1 MRTVLMDLNIQVNS
15 STSKTAVDN
24 KGSKSSEKDF
34 LSTLKTF
41 EESKKVNDDSEAI
54 NKKIVNNKSSKKEVK
69 NIEEI
74 DNENKETD
82 VSEENVNIPMNFT
95 NFLNLMPNNIEIAEN
110 NMPEIIEE
118 NNENQI
124 IESVENK
131 LENEKHLLEMS
142 FLENNEKLEENIEN
156 ITLQNQSNKSEH
168 STKNVESIVNDFAAI
183 EESNIIKKDAVI
195 NSDDSKNKVNDLE
208 ELISKDSIELDKIK
222 FNENYIH
229 QDKENLDM
237 LHSEQNQQ
245 INLDKELIKV
255 EKNDVPTNENEVE
268 LNTQFVLSNKNEI
281 SIAVD
286 ELDMLDKSEAI
297 DKKDII
303 NQIVEKVKFDFQNPK
318 NEVKIKLKPDVL
330 GEMVMKIEVEKGV
343 VTAKIVVDNHKT
355 KEIIEGNLIQL
366 KEEIKNTGLEIK
378 TFEVFVK
385 NDGNMD
391 KHNLNYFNFN
401 RFNRNNGK
409 IAMKGTNQKASLIYD
424 ENLAEDDKK
433 VNIYGESVLNLLA

>member
-54 NKKIVNNKSSKKEVK
+54 NKKIVSNKSSKKEVK

-237 LHSEQNQQ
+237 QHSEQNQQ
-245 INLDKELIKV
+245 INLDKELIKE

>member
-41 EESKKVNDDSEAI
+41 EESKKVNDDSGAI

-168 STKNVESIVNDFAAI
+168 STENIESIVNDFAAI

-237 LHSEQNQQ
+237 QHSEQNQQ
-245 INLDKELIKV
+245 INLDKELIKE

-409 IAMKGTNQKASLIYD
+409 IAIKGTNQKASLIYD

>member
-41 EESKKVNDDSEAI
+41 EESKKVNDDSGAI

-237 LHSEQNQQ
+237 QHSEQNQQ
-245 INLDKELIKV
+245 INLDKELIKE

-268 LNTQFVLSNKNEI
+268 LNTQFVLPNKNEI

-409 IAMKGTNQKASLIYD
+409 IAIKGTNQKASLIYD

>member
-1 MRTVLMDLNIQVNS
+1 MRTVLMDLSIQVNS

-41 EESKKVNDDSEAI
+41 EESKKVNDDSGAI
-54 NKKIVNNKSSKKEVK
+54 NKKIVNNKSSKIEVK

-110 NMPEIIEE
+110 NMPEIFEE

-222 FNENYIH
+222 FSENYIH

-237 LHSEQNQQ
+237 QHSEQNQQ
-245 INLDKELIKV
+245 INLDKELIKE

-268 LNTQFVLSNKNEI
+268 LNTQFVLPNKNEI

-409 IAMKGTNQKASLIYD
+409 IAIKGTNQKASLIYD

>member
-409 IAMKGTNQKASLIYD
+409 IAIKGTNQKASLIYD

>member
-168 STKNVESIVNDFAAI
+168 STENVESIVNDFAAI

-237 LHSEQNQQ
+237 QHSEQNQQ
-245 INLDKELIKV
+245 INLDKELIKE

-268 LNTQFVLSNKNEI
+268 LNTQFVLPNKNEI

-409 IAMKGTNQKASLIYD
+409 IAIKGTNQKASLIYD

>member
-245 INLDKELIKV
+245 INLDKELIKE

>member
-237 LHSEQNQQ
+237 QHSEQNQQ
-245 INLDKELIKV
+245 INLDKELIKE

>member
-237 LHSEQNQQ
+237 QHSEQNQQ
-245 INLDKELIKV
+245 INLDKELIKE
-255 EKNDVPTNENEVE
+255 EKNDIPTNENEVE

-286 ELDMLDKSEAI
+286 ELDMLDKSGAI

-401 RFNRNNGK
+401 RFYRNNGK

-424 ENLAEDDKK
+424 ENLAEVDKK

>member
-124 IESVENK
+124 IESVENQ

-195 NSDDSKNKVNDLE
+195 NNDDSKNKVNDLE

-245 INLDKELIKV
+245 INLDKELIKE
-255 EKNDVPTNENEVE
+255 EKNDIPTNENEVE

-330 GEMVMKIEVEKGV
+330 GEMVMKIEVEKGL

-409 IAMKGTNQKASLIYD
+409 IAIKGTNQKASLIYD
-424 ENLAEDDKK
+424 ENLAEVDKK

>member
-41 EESKKVNDDSEAI
+41 EESKKVNDDSGAI
-54 NKKIVNNKSSKKEVK
+54 NKRIVNNKSSKKEVK

-74 DNENKETD
+74 DKENKETD

-110 NMPEIIEE
+110 NMPEIIEV

-124 IESVENK
+124 IESVENQ

-168 STKNVESIVNDFAAI
+168 STENVESIVNDFAAI

-208 ELISKDSIELDKIK
+208 ELISKDSIELNKIK

-237 LHSEQNQQ
+237 QHSEQNQQ
-245 INLDKELIKV
+245 INLDKELIKE

-268 LNTQFVLSNKNEI
+268 LNTQFVFPNKNEI

-286 ELDMLDKSEAI
+286 ELDILDKSEAI

-330 GEMVMKIEVEKGV
+330 GEMVMKIGVEKGV

-409 IAMKGTNQKASLIYD
+409 IAIKGTNQKASLIYD
-424 ENLAEDDKK
+424 ENLAEVDKK

>member
-124 IESVENK
+124 IESVENQ

-237 LHSEQNQQ
+237 QHSEQNQQ
-245 INLDKELIKV
+245 INLDKELIKE

-330 GEMVMKIEVEKGV
+330 GEMVMKIGVEKGV

-409 IAMKGTNQKASLIYD
+409 IAIKGTNQKASLIYD

>member
-195 NSDDSKNKVNDLE
+195 NNDDSKNKVNDLE

-245 INLDKELIKV
+245 INLDKELIKE

-330 GEMVMKIEVEKGV
+330 GEMVMKIEVEKGL

-409 IAMKGTNQKASLIYD
+409 IAIKGTNQKASLIYD
-424 ENLAEDDKK
+424 ENLAEVDKK

>member
-245 INLDKELIKV
+245 INLDKELIKE

-330 GEMVMKIEVEKGV
+330 GEMVMKIEVEKGL

-409 IAMKGTNQKASLIYD
+409 IAIKGTNQKASLIYD
-424 ENLAEDDKK
+424 ENLAEVDKK

>member
-1 MRTVLMDLNIQVNS
+1 MRTVLMDLSIQVNS

-54 NKKIVNNKSSKKEVK
+54 NKKIVNNKSSKIEVK

-110 NMPEIIEE
+110 NMPEIIEV

-124 IESVENK
+124 IESVENQ
-131 LENEKHLLEMS
+131 LENKKHLLEMS

-245 INLDKELIKV
+245 INLDKELIKE

-268 LNTQFVLSNKNEI
+268 LNTQFVLPNKNEI

-409 IAMKGTNQKASLIYD
+409 IAIKGTNQKASLIYD

>member
-245 INLDKELIKV
+245 INLDKELIKE

-409 IAMKGTNQKASLIYD
+409 IAIKGTNQKASLIYD

>member
-168 STKNVESIVNDFAAI
+168 STENVESIVNDFAAI

-245 INLDKELIKV
+245 INLDKELIKE

-409 IAMKGTNQKASLIYD
+409 IAIKGTNQKASLIYD

>member
-245 INLDKELIKV
+245 INLDKELIKE
-255 EKNDVPTNENEVE
+255 EKNDIPTNENEVE
-268 LNTQFVLSNKNEI
+268 LNTQFVLPNKNEI